1 MKYRSIAID
10 GPSGAGKS
18 TLAKRLAKELG
29 FLYVDTGAI
38 YRTVGLA
45 ARQRG
50 IDPAAGE
57 CVAAMLPELSITMD
71 YGADGLP
78 RTLLMEF
85 VRYARD
91 DALDVFENNYTA
103 LILAMQ
109 NGMEVG
115 RHVESAGQEKG

>member
-1 MKYRSIAID
+1 
-10 GPSGAGKS
+10 
-18 TLAKRLAKELG
+18 
-29 FLYVDTGAI
+29 
-38 YRTVGLA
+38 
-45 ARQRG
+45 
-50 IDPAAGE
+50 
-57 CVAAMLPELSITMD
+57 
-71 YGADGLP
+71 
-78 RTLLMEF
+78 MEF